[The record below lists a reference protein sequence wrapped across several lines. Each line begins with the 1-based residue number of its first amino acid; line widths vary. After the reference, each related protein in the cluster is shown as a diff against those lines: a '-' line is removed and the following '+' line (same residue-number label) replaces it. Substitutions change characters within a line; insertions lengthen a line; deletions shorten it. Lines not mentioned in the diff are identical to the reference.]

1 MINHAIALAC
11 LCCARTALKNDGACP
26 GLSLKNRFIGAIV
39 TLVKKGVNNVHT
51 ALEEGQD
58 DTDDSFLGD
67 QFQGR
72 AVVRAEAITGACAR
86 CQESGCGW
94 RVDVNGC

>member
-39 TLVKKGVNNVHT
+39 TLGLA
-51 ALEEGQD
+51 ALWFALAIFVLAAAQI
-58 DTDDSFLGD
+58 TTFAIYYSLGNI
-67 QFQGR
+67 
-72 AVVRAEAITGACAR
+72 AAIAWCER
-86 CQESGCGW
+86 LSSSQL
-94 RVDVNGC
+94 